1 MSEQITVDDYERG
14 LGDKIAAISQGHL
27 ACALLLDTSGSMA
40 GAPIQKL
47 NEGLRL
53 FKENVS
59 KDPMAR
65 DRVDVALV
73 TFDSSVQVLQDFVP
87 VTKMD
92 TPMLTPGGRTMMAE
106 GVLKALELVQT
117 RTSLYQA
124 MGTPYH
130 NPWIFM
136 ITDGASMSEEEA
148 MQNAVARVTEAQNGR
163 NGKLT
168 FWAIG
173 VGDYDSTELYRL
185 TDMVVELDN
194 VDFCTIFDWLSTSM
208 TQIAN
213 SRVGTV
219 VEPDKLPNNAKRV

>member
-1 MSEQITVDDYERG
+1 MSEQITKSEYERG

-40 GAPIQKL
+40 EAPIQKL

-73 TFDSSVQVLQDFVP
+73 TFDSSVRVLQDFVP

-136 ITDGASMSEEEA
+136 ITDGASMSEEKE
-148 MQNAVARVTEAQNGR
+148 MQNAVAKVTEAENGR

>member
-1 MSEQITVDDYERG
+1 
-14 LGDKIAAISQGHL
+14 
-27 ACALLLDTSGSMA
+27 
-40 GAPIQKL
+40 
-47 NEGLRL
+47 
-53 FKENVS
+53 
-59 KDPMAR
+59 
-65 DRVDVALV
+65 
-73 TFDSSVQVLQDFVP
+73 
-87 VTKMD
+87 
-92 TPMLTPGGRTMMAE
+92 
-106 GVLKALELVQT
+106 
-117 RTSLYQA
+117 
-124 MGTPYH
+124 
-130 NPWIFM
+130 
-136 ITDGASMSEEEA
+136 MSEEKE
-148 MQNAVARVTEAQNGR
+148 MQNAVAKVTEAENGR

>member
-1 MSEQITVDDYERG
+1 MSEQITKSEYERG

-136 ITDGASMSEEEA
+136 ITDGASLSEEKK
-148 MQNAVARVTEAQNGR
+148 MQDAVASVTEAQNGR

-219 VEPDKLPNNAKRV
+219 IEPDKLPNNAKRV

>member
-148 MQNAVARVTEAQNGR
+148 MQNAVARVTEAENGR

>member
-1 MSEQITVDDYERG
+1 MSEQISKIEYERG
-14 LGDKIAAISQGHL
+14 LGDKI
-27 ACALLLDTSGSMA
+27 GSMA

-148 MQNAVARVTEAQNGR
+148 MQNAVARVTEAENGR

>member
-1 MSEQITVDDYERG
+1 MSEQISMREF
-14 LGDKIAAISQGHL
+14 GDKIAAISQGHL
-27 ACALLLDTSGSMA
+27 ACALLLDTSSSMA

-106 GVLKALELVQT
+106 GVLKALKLVQT

-136 ITDGASMSEEEA
+136 ITDGASLSEEEK
-148 MQNAVARVTEAQNGR
+148 MQEAVAGVTEAQNGG

-213 SRVGTV
+213 SCVGTV

>member
-148 MQNAVARVTEAQNGR
+148 MQNAVAGVTEAENGR

>member
-92 TPMLTPGGRTMMAE
+92 TPMLTPG
-106 GVLKALELVQT
+106 L
-117 RTSLYQA
+117 
-124 MGTPYH
+124 
-130 NPWIFM
+130 
-136 ITDGASMSEEEA
+136 
-148 MQNAVARVTEAQNGR
+148 
-163 NGKLT
+163 
-168 FWAIG
+168 
-173 VGDYDSTELYRL
+173 
-185 TDMVVELDN
+185 
-194 VDFCTIFDWLSTSM
+194 
-208 TQIAN
+208 
-213 SRVGTV
+213 
-219 VEPDKLPNNAKRV
+219 

>member
-1 MSEQITVDDYERG
+1 MSEQISMREF
-14 LGDKIAAISQGHL
+14 GDKIAAISQGHL

-92 TPMLTPGGRTMMAE
+92 TPMLTPGGRS
-106 GVLKALELVQT
+106 VK
-117 RTSLYQA
+117 
-124 MGTPYH
+124 GT
-130 NPWIFM
+130 
-136 ITDGASMSEEEA
+136 
-148 MQNAVARVTEAQNGR
+148 
-163 NGKLT
+163 
-168 FWAIG
+168 
-173 VGDYDSTELYRL
+173 
-185 TDMVVELDN
+185 
-194 VDFCTIFDWLSTSM
+194 
-208 TQIAN
+208 
-213 SRVGTV
+213 RVGADKDEFISGNGNTV
-219 VEPDKLPNNAKRV
+219 S